1 MSEQKDS
8 YDFVA
13 EAVRKY
19 WEETYPQDVVAFF
32 YQKYE
37 YEQEWDW
44 HEELVECESSYDC
57 QTVTFLY
64 DFCEGQTCVKDI
76 TVVPLREI
84 TSYYTRNE
92 LWKTE
97 KNHDNKGRRM

>member
-1 MSEQKDS
+1 MSERKDS

-19 WEETYPQDVVAFF
+19 WEDTYPQDVVVFF

-44 HEELVECESSYDC
+44 HEELVECEGSSDY
-57 QTVTFLY
+57 QTVYFLN

-76 TVVPLREI
+76 TVAPLSEV
-84 TSYYTRNE
+84 TSYYARNE
-92 LWKTE
+92 LWKTGE
-97 KNHDNKGRRM
+97 NHDD

>member
-1 MSEQKDS
+1 MGEQKDS
-8 YDFVA
+8 YDFVE

-19 WEETYPQDVVAFF
+19 WENTYPQDVVVFF

-37 YEQEWDW
+37 CEQEWDW
-44 HEELVECESSYDC
+44 HEELVECESSSDY
-57 QTVTFLY
+57 QTVCFLH

-76 TVVPLREI
+76 TIVPLSEV
-84 TSYYTRNE
+84 TSYYARNE

-97 KNHDNKGRRM
+97 ENNHDRP

>member
-19 WEETYPQDVVAFF
+19 WEDTYPQDVVAFF

-44 HEELVECESSYDC
+44 HEELVECESSSDY
-57 QTVTFLY
+57 QTVYFLN
-64 DFCEGQTCVKDI
+64 DFCEGQTRVKDI
-76 TVVPLREI
+76 TVVPLSEV
-84 TSYYTRNE
+84 TSYYARNE

-97 KNHDNKGRRM
+97 ENYENKKA